1 MPTRGRGRRV
11 SLLLFGA
18 TPAAGVL
25 TAEPVQTTLSNGA
38 SDGRSPRELLKG
50 IPPQRERGQ
59 ISQGHGEDSLGGTG
73 IVGGV
78 ENNSQPPQLR
88 PLWQV
93 VRHSTL
99 PTMAALG

>member
-1 MPTRGRGRRV
+1 M
-11 SLLLFGA
+11 SLLLFRA

-25 TAEPVQTTLSNGA
+25 TAERVQATLSNGA
-38 SDGRSPRELLKG
+38 SDDCSPRELLKG
-50 IPPQRERGQ
+50 IPLQRERGQ
-59 ISQGHGEDSLGGTG
+59 INQGHGEDSYGGMG
-73 IVGGV
+73 IVRGGLRC
-78 ENNSQPPQLR
+78 ENNFQPPQLR